1 MSECCFRFDG
11 KIKVCLG
18 NKGEVKGEVGGEE
31 EEEERGKEIYYF
43 FLYLFLFL
51 YIMFFLLNFVN
62 FLSLVV
68 LRFFKMVVVYVNI

>member
-31 EEEERGKEIYYF
+31 KERKKKLLFFFVFIFIFIYYVF
-43 FLYLFLFL
+43 FIEFC
-51 YIMFFLLNFVN
+51 
-62 FLSLVV
+62 
-68 LRFFKMVVVYVNI
+68 